1 MKSSYSRGVLLCVVA
16 TASWGGMFP
25 VMTHAL
31 RRIDPFTFTCLRY
44 TVAGAVFLIL
54 LLAREHK
61 ASLNLRGERV
71 WLAWFFGTSG
81 FLGFQFLVFYGQKL
95 AGPEGA
101 LTASIMMATQPM
113 LGFLVNWVVR
123 RVKPP
128 IGVLGFILLS
138 FSGIV
143 LVITKGHLSTLFNGS
158 GGLGPDGLIVLGCLC
173 WVIYTVGAAFFPHWS
188 PVKYTT
194 VTTGLGMTSTFAF
207 TAVLL
212 AAGAIQLPT
221 GAAVVGVSPELAY
234 MAFVA
239 GVIGVLCWNVGNKI
253 LTPLNGVLF
262 MDVVPI
268 TSFSISAAEGV
279 IPANMQIVG
288 ACVTAVALILNN
300 LYLRHRM
307 GTPAHRPAPPPAPA
321 VAVAAV
327 DSAVR

>member
-1 MKSSYSRGVLLCVVA
+1 MKSSYSRGVLLCVIA

-44 TVAGAVFLIL
+44 TVAGAVFLLL

-61 ASLNLRGERV
+61 SALNLRGERI
-71 WLAWFFGTSG
+71 WLAWIFGTAG

-95 AGPEGA
+95 AGPQGA

-123 RVKPP
+123 RAKPP
-128 IGVLGFILLS
+128 LGVLGFILLS
-138 FSGIV
+138 FTGII
-143 LVITKGHLSTLFNGS
+143 LVITKGHVTALIDSANTF
-158 GGLGPDGLIVLGCLC
+158 GPDGLIVLGCLC

-207 TAVLL
+207 TAILL
-212 AAGAIQLPT
+212 ATGSIQMPT
-221 GAAVVGVSPELAY
+221 GAAVAGVTPELAY

-239 GVIGVLCWNVGNKI
+239 GVVGVLCWNVGNKI

-262 MDVVPI
+262 MDIVPI

-279 IPANMQIVG
+279 IPAHMQIVG
-288 ACVTAVALILNN
+288 ACITAVALILNN
-300 LYLRHRM
+300 VYLRHRM
-307 GTPAHRPAPPPAPA
+307 SAPALKPAPAPA
-321 VAVAAV
+321 VPVGPQETAL
-327 DSAVR
+327 R

>member
-1 MKSSYSRGVLLCVVA
+1 MKSSYSRGVMLCIIA

-31 RRIDPFTFTCLRY
+31 RRIDPFTFTCMRY
-44 TVAGAVFLIL
+44 TIAGAVFLCL
-54 LLAREHK
+54 LLAREGK
-61 ASLNLRGERV
+61 AGLNLRGERI
-71 WLAWFFGTSG
+71 WLAWIFGTAG

-95 AGPEGA
+95 AGPQGA

-123 RVKPP
+123 RVRPP
-128 IGVLGFILLS
+128 LGVLGFVLLS
-138 FSGIV
+138 FSGII
-143 LVITKGHLSTLFNGS
+143 LVITKGHVASLFSSANTF
-158 GGLGPDGLIVLGCLC
+158 GPDGLIVLGCLC

-194 VTTGLGMTSTFAF
+194 VTTGLGMTSTFVF
-207 TAVLL
+207 TGILL
-212 AAGAIQLPT
+212 ATGSVTLPS
-221 GAAVVGVSPELAY
+221 GGAVVAVIPELAY

-279 IPANMQIVG
+279 IPANWQIVG
-288 ACVTAVALILNN
+288 ACITALALILNN

-307 GTPAHRPAPPPAPA
+307 GAPAQKPAPVVVAPPVGSQES
-321 VAVAAV
+321 VA
-327 DSAVR
+327 R